1 MSAVESESEDENQS
15 EKSTY
20 DVEKIIARRTRK
32 GKIEYK
38 IKWENFPMSQCTW
51 EPMENLENVKYL
63 VDEYNNEHPP
73 KSKKNSFINKKRK
86 NSDKDKESS
95 ENSEK
100 SVKKTEKNIKKNEK
114 NGKNVE
120 NDTKKNENYS
130 KKSEKNSKKNENYSK
145 KNENNLKK
153 DENSSKKLEIS
164 SKKTESSS
172 KKDENGSKS
181 SSKKS
186 QNISSNSSKKSNHIS
201 KTSSFKNKQ
210 SIPNNLKKNSKSSS
224 KFSSFDDTPLGSE
237 YKKNTF
243 IVDERLKKVITV
255 QIRQGRL
262 VAVVDKIDSDETF
275 RNNIPTE
282 ELRKLNPWILLDFY
296 ESKIKFN

>member
-1 MSAVESESEDENQS
+1 MSAAESDSENELS

-20 DVEKIIARRTRK
+20 DVERIIARRTRK
-32 GKIEYK
+32 GRTEYK

-51 EPMENLENVKYL
+51 EPMKNLENVRYL
-63 VDEYNNEHPP
+63 VDEYNNDHPP
-73 KSKKNSFINKKRK
+73 KNKKKTFLSKKRKLSDKNKECSDK
-86 NSDKDKESS
+86 NSDKF
-95 ENSEK
+95 EK
-100 SVKKTEKNIKKNEK
+100 SVKKAEKNTKKNEK
-114 NGKNVE
+114 NGKSE
-120 NDTKKNENYS
+120 NAS
-130 KKSEKNSKKNENYSK
+130 KKLEKNSKKNENY
-145 KNENNLKK
+145 KK
-153 DENSSKKLEIS
+153 DENNSKKIEIS

-172 KKDENGSKS
+172 KKDENENGSKS

-186 QNISSNSSKKSNHIS
+186 DEISNSSSKKSSHLS
-201 KTSSFKNKQ
+201 KSS
-210 SIPNNLKKNSKSSS
+210 PNNLKKKSKSSS
-224 KFSSFDDTPLGSE
+224 KMSSLDDTPLGVE

-262 VAVVDKIDSDETF
+262 VAVVDKIDKDETF

-282 ELRKLNPWILLDFY
+282 DLRKMNPWILLDFY